1 MDIYVVCNLLLSNSV
16 AMDNFAVLHAAH
28 DYVYA
33 EGKFLEVRL
42 PSQRGNASLMWP
54 DVPKV
59 PSAGGRAALAPS
71 GHVGESACVSKAHPT
86 EFVFKFLPFLI
97 HFGKKN
103 HRGFNSWTS
112 Y

>member
-86 EFVFKFLPFLI
+86 VCFQILAFPDTFW
-97 HFGKKN
+97 KKKS
-103 HRGFNSWTS
+103 SWF
-112 Y
+112 

>member
-97 HFGKKN
+97 HFGKKKS
-103 HRGFNSWTS
+103 SWF
-112 Y
+112 